1 MYLDAI
7 TGDFAQC
14 AELVALSDPNPGR
27 LGHHAAVLAERGF
40 GRVAQF
46 DPGALATAIAEHGI
60 DRVIIT
66 SPDAT
71 HARHIATALDSGA
84 DVIVEKPS
92 RPAGENLV
100 VQSQFGTAR
109 DVPIARGTGGHGGG
123 DAQLLVDVF
132 VGGAADPL
140 GRAADWRDGL
150 RSVAVGIAGNRSLT
164 TGQAVTIEQLG
175 LPR

>member
-1 MYLDAI
+1 MFDDGI
-7 TGDFAQC
+7 TIEDNLSLVVDYASGASMSYTLC
-14 AELVALSDPNPGR
+14 AHGPWEGYSVAVNGTAGRAELTVVERG
-27 LGHHAAVLAERGF
+27 AVLADASGK
-40 GRVAQF
+40 VAI
-46 DPGALATAIAEHGI
+46 DPSARPDDLLA
-60 DRVIIT
+60 DR
-66 SPDAT
+66 
-71 HARHIATALDSGA
+71 
-84 DVIVEKPS
+84 S

-132 VGGAADPL
+132 VGGAADAL

-150 RSVAVGIAGNRSLT
+150 RSVAVGIAGNRSLA